1 MEFSII
7 IPAYNE
13 GKNIGNVLGAVQQ
26 AQNLDQR
33 FQEVLVVD
41 DGSNDNTAL
50 VPDTLGIKVVRL
62 TPNQGKGAAMVA
74 GARVARS
81 PGLLYI
87 DADLVGLKPHHLV
100 ALIDPVD
107 QGEARM
113 TLGVFGGGRI
123 RTDLAQVV
131 APEITGQRALLR
143 EEFLKLSGLEESRYG
158 VDIALT
164 HFAQKHDWTI
174 KKVILKGVT
183 QVMKEE
189 KYGLL
194 KGAKARFRMYWDI
207 FKNMKV

>member
-1 MEFSII
+1 MDFSII

-13 GKNIGNVLGAVQQ
+13 GKNIGNVLGAMQQVQTI
-26 AQNLDQR
+26 DRR
-33 FQEVLVVD
+33 FHEIIVVD

-50 VPDTLGIKVVRL
+50 VAETLGVKVVHL
-62 TPNQGKGAAMVA
+62 SQNNGKGAAMVA
-74 GARVARS
+74 GAQAASS

-87 DADLVGLKPHHLV
+87 DADLVGLKPHHLT
-100 ALIDPVD
+100 ALVDPVD

-143 EEFLKLSGLEESRYG
+143 EDFLKLTGLEESRYG

-174 KKVILKGVT
+174 KKVVLKGVT

-189 KYGLL
+189 KYGLI

-207 FKNMKV
+207 LKNMKV